1 MACVLE
7 VQIGLH
13 GTGCDNKHKLILKSI
28 LLEHESSSFVIE
40 VSGVE
45 AVSVICEL
53 AEDLLVRVK
62 FCARSRG
69 YANVGKIVES
79 LVELT
84 NYISCILGRRV
95 SKHKIFG
102 FCRYWFSSRLSVRPV
117 YGLIDVVI
125 GAGDAGAE
133 ESESDDAH
141 NVEEE

>member
-1 MACVLE
+1 M
-7 VQIGLH
+7 
-13 GTGCDNKHKLILKSI
+13 
-28 LLEHESSSFVIE
+28 EHESSSLVFE
-40 VSGVE
+40 VGGVE
-45 AVSVICEL
+45 AVRAWNEL
-53 AEDLLVRVK
+53 AEDLLVVRVK
-62 FCARSRG
+62 VCAKSRG
-69 YANVGKIVES
+69 YANVGKIVKS